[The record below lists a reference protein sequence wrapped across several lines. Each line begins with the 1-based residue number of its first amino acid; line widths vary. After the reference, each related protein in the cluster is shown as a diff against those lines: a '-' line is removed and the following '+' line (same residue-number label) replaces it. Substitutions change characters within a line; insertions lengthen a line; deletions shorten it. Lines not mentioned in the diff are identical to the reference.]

1 MQLLFC
7 FNFFSH
13 SDLLLVNMPQNILPD
28 GQDYEQSLYRHVAV
42 SISNHN
48 KQ

>member
-13 SDLLLVNMPQNILPD
+13 SDLLLVKIPQNILPS
-28 GQDYEQSLYRHVAV
+28 GQGYEQPLYHHVAV